1 MNGQVFSVRVIICQ
15 CFRQLLSEY
24 VLGVLLR
31 QRTKKLENF
40 FPSQKVAGFRVIEV
54 ASSLTDMFLKT
65 TREVIHLDTALE
77 QEHLLPF
84 SSKLAENR

>member
-1 MNGQVFSVRVIICQ
+1 
-15 CFRQLLSEY
+15 
-24 VLGVLLR
+24 
-31 QRTKKLENF
+31 
-40 FPSQKVAGFRVIEV
+40 V

-77 QEHLLPF
+77 QERLLPF